1 MLRFYTLCT
10 IVLFTGLQLSAQN
23 CQTNPPTGLKLSN
36 FTSCSVKLTWK
47 SSVPD
52 AKFQVRYKPA
62 TATQW
67 SNWIKTSKDTF
78 YTFTNLA
85 AGKKYDFNVQSKCTD
100 GSQSA
105 AVSKSGKTL
114 TCTLPDNVV
123 ISATS
128 STTVK
133 ITLQTTCPFSNFS
146 VRYTTAA
153 GVSTI
158 KSFLPAPS
166 YLVTGLLPDSTY
178 QFEVTTCKL
187 NQNSWTS
194 PQTIQL
200 PKLPNIVFILIDDAR
215 ADYFSCCGAFPFF
228 QTPNIDR
235 IANEG
240 VKFNK
245 SYVVTSMCAPSRAS
259 IATGLFTLKTGVLEN
274 GTSLD
279 TSKTTFPEI
288 LHDNGYYTALIG
300 KNHNTFLQDGKDEFD
315 YSLESHDENQG
326 QINFLYNGVIKIIN
340 KPNVETL
347 TDSAIAI
354 INRVD
359 APLLLWL
366 AYRTPHYPNDP
377 LAAYEGNMAN
387 VTLPWKPD
395 TAKYTVNY
403 PSFLYDGNNED
414 LLHGEAMD
422 STYRRLLEVVEG
434 LDSCVGI
441 VYDAL
446 ETAGKLDNTLLI
458 FMSDNGFT
466 LGSHW
471 LNGKSVAY
479 EPSMKVPLLIR
490 YPNWFTAGT
499 VVDDQIATNLDIAPT
514 VYQLT
519 GINYT
524 GALDGGS
531 LKDLYDGTFHRSSF
545 YYLMLNEGNGS
556 PSKRAIRDLHY
567 KYIHYT
573 CFADTVE
580 EFFDMVNDSLELTN
594 LVNNHNYD
602 ALVQTYREKFDSIRL
617 VFGDTDPGPVKN
629 CYISHPFVLK
639 EMLDAAETEQTKPLI
654 YPTITRNNIEVFIPW
669 KHAEA
674 TLYNSFGQ
682 IVGFWKLDDPFSK
695 IYFNPLPAG
704 VYYLR
709 LNNLTASFTE
719 ELIIVNE

>member
-1 MLRFYTLCT
+1 MQRLYTF
-10 IVLFTGLQLSAQN
+10 LFVFIICGFQLQAQN
-23 CQTNPPTGLKLSN
+23 CQTNPPGGLKLSN
-36 FTSCSVKLTWK
+36 FTSCSIKLTWK
-47 SSVPD
+47 PGAPN

-67 SNWIKTSKDTF
+67 SNWIKTSTDTF
-78 YTFTNLA
+78 YTFSSLK

-114 TCTLPDNVV
+114 VCTLPDVLNIV
-123 ISATS
+123 AAS

-133 ITLQTTCPFSNFS
+133 ITAQTSCPFAKFS
-146 VRYTTAA
+146 VRYTTAT

-158 KSFLPAPS
+158 KTFQPAS
-166 YLVTGLLPDSTY
+166 TYLITDLLPDSTY
-178 QFEVTTCKL
+178 LFEVTTCKL
-187 NQNSWTS
+187 DQNNWTAAQ
-194 PQTIQL
+194 PIHL

-215 ADYFSCCGAFPFF
+215 SDYFSCCGAFPFF
-228 QTPNIDR
+228 HTPNIDR

-240 VKFNK
+240 VNFKR

-259 IATGLFTLKTGVLEN
+259 IATGLFTLKTGVFEN

-288 LHDNGYYTALIG
+288 LHNNGYYTALIG
-300 KNHNTFLQDGKDEFD
+300 KNHNTFLQEGKDEFD

-326 QINFLYNGVIKIIN
+326 QINYLFNGVIKIID

-359 APLLLWL
+359 DPLLLWL

-387 VTLPWKPD
+387 AALPWKPD
-395 TAKYTVNY
+395 TAKYSVNY

-414 LLHGEAMD
+414 LLHGKAMD
-422 STYRRLLEVVEG
+422 STYKRLLEVIEG

-441 VYDAL
+441 LYDAL
-446 ETAGKLDNTLLI
+446 ESTGKLDNTLLI

-490 YPNWFTAGT
+490 YPEWFAAGT
-499 VVDDQIATNLDIAPT
+499 SVSDQIVTNLDIAPT

-524 GALDGGS
+524 EPLDGGS
-531 LKDLYDGTFHRSSF
+531 LKNIYDGTYNRSSF

-573 CFADTVE
+573 CFTDTVE

-602 ALVQTYREKFDSIRL
+602 VLVQTYREKYDSIRL
-617 VFGDTDPGPVKN
+617 AFGDVSPGPIKP
-629 CYISHPFVLK
+629 CYISHPYVLK
-639 EMLDAAETEQTKPLI
+639 EMLDASEEPQTTPLV
-654 YPTITRNNIEVFIPW
+654 YPTITRDNIEVYIPW
-669 KHAEA
+669 KQADA
-674 TLYNSFGQ
+674 ILYNEFGKA
-682 IVGFWKLDDPFSK
+682 VGKWKLEETYSK
-695 IYFNPLPAG
+695 IDFPALAAG
-704 VYYLR
+704 IYYLQ
-709 LNNLTASFTE
+709 LSNDKTSVTKK
-719 ELIIVNE
+719 LIITAE

>member
-1 MLRFYTLCT
+1 MVRFFTFC
-10 IVLFTGLQLSAQN
+10 IIILFAGFQLIAQN
-23 CQTNPPTGLKLSN
+23 CQTNPPTGLKLSE
-36 FTSCSVKLTWK
+36 FTSCSIKMTWK
-47 SSVPD
+47 SSVPG

-62 TATQW
+62 SATQW
-67 SNWIKTSKDTF
+67 SNWIKTNKDTF

-100 GSQSA
+100 GSQSS

-114 TCTLPDNVV
+114 TCTLPDEVV
-123 ISATS
+123 ITAAS

-133 ITLQTTCPFSNFS
+133 ITIQTSCPFNNFS
-146 VRYTTAA
+146 VRYTNTA

-158 KSFLPAPS
+158 QSFLPAPS
-166 YLVTGLLPDSTY
+166 YTVTGLLPDSTY

-187 NQNSWTS
+187 NQNNWTS
-194 PQTIQL
+194 PQAVQL

-215 ADYFSCCGAFPFF
+215 SDYFSCCGAFPFF

-240 VKFNK
+240 VNFTR

-259 IATGLFTLKTGVLEN
+259 IATGLFTLKTGVFEN

-279 TSKTTFPEI
+279 TSKTTFPQV

-354 INRVD
+354 IKRVD
-359 APLLLWL
+359 DPLMLWL

-414 LLHGEAMD
+414 LLHGEPMD

-446 ETAGKLDNTLLI
+446 ENSGKLDNTLLI

-490 YPNWFTAGT
+490 YPDWFTAGT
-499 VVDDQIATNLDIAPT
+499 VINDRIATNLDIAPT

-524 GALDGGS
+524 QPLDGGS
-531 LKDLYDGTFHRSSF
+531 LKDLYDGTFNRSAF

-573 CFADTVE
+573 YFTDTVE
-580 EFFDMVNDSLELTN
+580 EFFDMINDSLELTN
-594 LVNNHNYD
+594 LVNNQNYD

-617 VFGDTDPGPVKN
+617 AFGDTDPGPVKN

-639 EMLDAAETEQTKPLI
+639 EMLDASEEKQTAPLI
-654 YPTITRNNIEVFIPW
+654 YPTVTRNNIEVYIPW
-669 KHAEA
+669 NHADA
-674 TLYNSFGQ
+674 VLYNSYGQ
-682 IVGFWKLDDPFSK
+682 AVGSWKLDDPFSK

-709 LNNLTASFTE
+709 LNNLAATFTG
-719 ELIIVNE
+719 ELIITAE